1 LRFFLWE
8 GEEKRKKKNDLFG
21 QNGRIE
27 KNVRKKEEKKRKKR
41 NKRTSSINLFARK
54 KTGRRIV
61 SIYSQD

>member
-27 KNVRKKEEKKRKKR
+27 KKREKERRKEKKEKK
-41 NKRTSSINLFARK
+41 
-54 KTGRRIV
+54 
-61 SIYSQD
+61 QEDE